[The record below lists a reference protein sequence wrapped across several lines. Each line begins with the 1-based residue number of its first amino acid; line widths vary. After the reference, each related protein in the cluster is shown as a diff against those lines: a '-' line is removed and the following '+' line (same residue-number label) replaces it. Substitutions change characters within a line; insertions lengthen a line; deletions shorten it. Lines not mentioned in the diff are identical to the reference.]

1 MFDRIKAWFLQ
12 LLRALFPE
20 DMLDQIRQAAGAV
33 DDGAAESGTRGE
45 ALTDP
50 GSSAGQP
57 TQEEL
62 DRMKE
67 TPVERRHIVFFG
79 RVQGVGFRY
88 HAMYDARNQ
97 GLTGWVENRY
107 DGSVEME
114 IQGPGGAID
123 YVLENLGNGRWIR
136 IDAMES
142 RKIPVVREERGFQ
155 VR

>member
-1 MFDRIKAWFLQ
+1 MFDRIRAWFLR
-12 LLRALFPE
+12 LLQALFPE
-20 DMLDQIRQAAGAV
+20 DMLEQIRQAAAAG
-33 DDGAAESGTRGE
+33 DGEAAESGVHGE
-45 ALTDP
+45 TDP
-50 GSSAGQP
+50 GSSVQEP
-57 TQEEL
+57 TQEGL

-67 TPVERRHIVFFG
+67 TPVERRHIVFYG

-136 IDAMES
+136 IDSMES
-142 RKIPVVREERGFQ
+142 RKIPVVRDERGFQ

>member
-1 MFDRIKAWFLQ
+1 MFDRIRAW
-12 LLRALFPE
+12 LLRLLQALFPG
-20 DMLDQIRQAAGAV
+20 DMLEQIRQAAGAG
-33 DDGAAESGTRGE
+33 DGEAAESGAHGE
-45 ALTDP
+45 SLSDP
-50 GSSAGQP
+50 DSPARQP

-62 DRMKE
+62 ERMKE

-107 DGSVEME
+107 DGCVEME
-114 IQGPGGAID
+114 IQGPGAAID
-123 YVLENLGNGRWIR
+123 YVLENLENGRWIR